1 MAKHLKI
8 SFIPFLFL
16 LVSVKVYSQDVHY
29 TQYDASSIILN
40 PANTGNFDAFWRVT
54 SQYRNQWRALGKP
67 FTTFG
72 LSYDQRLLK
81 DNPIGLGAIVLR
93 DQSGDGRI
101 LNTKF
106 YVSAAIELKLS
117 AKHKLHFGLQPG
129 LVFKTL
135 NDDGLTFP
143 NQFDAATGYFN
154 GDIPNE
160 EAFQGLGK
168 NYFDINTGVSW
179 NYSNGKFFPNAGIAL
194 YHLNR
199 ANQSL
204 LGYSNNVPI
213 RKVLHAS
220 LGFKTGSNFAV
231 IPKLLVMQANKAS
244 EFTVGSYFTY
254 YTNGLNQSAIFA
266 GIMNRTGINRNTDA
280 FSLIVGF
287 SQTCFDLGFSYD
299 INTSTLQQLTGK
311 RGAFE
316 LSLVY
321 YSKSGKFNRKNI
333 ICERY

>member
-1 MAKHLKI
+1 M
-8 SFIPFLFL
+8 L
-16 LVSVKVYSQDVHY
+16 LVAKVYSQDVHY

-40 PANTGNFDAFWRVT
+40 PANTGNFDSFWRIT
-54 SQYRNQWRALGKP
+54 SQYRNQWSALGKP

-72 LSYDQRLLK
+72 LSFDKKLLK
-81 DNPIGLGAIVLR
+81 DNPIGLGSVVLR

-106 YVSAAIELKLS
+106 YGSAAIEVKLT

-129 LVFKTL
+129 IVFKTL
-135 NDDGLTFP
+135 NTDGLTYP

-154 GDIPNE
+154 GDIANFE
-160 EAFQGLGK
+160 NFQGLGK
-168 NYFDINTGVSW
+168 NYFDINTGLSW
-179 NYSNGKFFPNAGIAL
+179 NYTNGNFFPNAGVAL

-213 RKVLHAS
+213 RKVVHAS
-220 LGFKTGSNFAV
+220 LGFKAGSNFAI
-231 IPKLLVMQANKAS
+231 IPKLMILQASKAS
-244 EFTVGSYFTY
+244 EFTFGSYFSY
-254 YTNGLNQSAIFA
+254 YTNAVTQSAIFA
-266 GIMNRTGINRNTDA
+266 GFMTRTGINRNTDA
-280 FSLIVGF
+280 FSLI
-287 SQTCFDLGFSYD
+287 LGFSYD
-299 INTSTLQQLTGK
+299 RLDIGVNYDINTSGLQQLTGK

-321 YSKSGKFNRKNI
+321 YSRSGKFNRKNI